1 MPRAR
6 SPNRD
11 KAREMWLESGK
22 TRKLSDIATALNVPE
37 NKVRKWKT
45 LDKWDRERST
55 YTKGSAPHTGAPKGN
70 RNAAGNSGGPGAP
83 PGNKR
88 PVKHG
93 AYESIYLD
101 ALPDEERAM
110 YESIPDADSLAEEIR
125 LLRLKLSRLVGQET
139 MTTYDMYGHEHTH
152 KMTEQ
157 ERTAGIMACIDALR
171 KLIKAHKQIEIAQA
185 KLLQMSGDESEPL
198 DLTPLIDALRSTAAE
213 DWREP
218 DDADDTQ

>member
-1 MPRAR
+1 MLPRAR

-11 KAREMWLESGK
+11 RAKELWLESGK
-22 TRKLSDIATALNVPE
+22 TRKLSDIAAELGVAE

-45 LDKWDRERST
+45 LDKWDVERST
-55 YTKGSAPHTGAPKGN
+55 CGKGSAPRGGQPGN
-70 RNAAGNSGGPGAP
+70 RNAVGNSSGAP

-88 PVKHG
+88 SIKHG

-110 YESIPDADSLAEEIR
+110 YERIPDADSLAEEIR

-139 MTTYDMYGHEHTH
+139 MTTYDEDGNKHTH

-157 ERTAGIMACIDALR
+157 ERTAGIMACTDALR